1 MKKTLVALAAL
12 ASVTAF
18 AQTTVSIT
26 GNVDVAGVR
35 LSGTMTGAK
44 GTTFSQ
50 NLGTGSTSSIN
61 FTATEDIGGGTKITG
76 FYGIDPRNWTNDGL
90 ASTMNAAST
99 ASMAQSVTVTGLARH
114 ESYIQASGGFGSIK
128 LGAPNAPSLDAHGVS
143 SPLGTGIG
151 SGHSHATDTLTTRLS
166 TARYSRSAR
175 YDTPTMNGLTG
186 SFTYAPGADVD
197 GSETAGGLYVVRQLP
212 NARRATEVSL
222 RYSNGPLNV
231 MIANVTTAYQTYQ
244 LGWYAASQVA
254 ADTTAL
260 ASLGTKSNL
269 AGINYSLGSTTL
281 YAGMG
286 SGGSRAT
293 TTAATKSDLSRYAIK
308 HSMGQID
315 LIAQMTT
322 VADTTVSSGAKVS
335 QKVQGLR
342 ADYNLSK
349 TAVAYLGYEKLDTG
363 TVASTANTTSG
374 TRTLTS
380 IGLRKSF

>member
-1 MKKTLVALAAL
+1 MKKTLVAMAAL

-18 AQTTVSIT
+18 AQSTVSIT
-26 GNVDVAGVR
+26 GNVDVAGTR
-35 LSGTMTGAK
+35 LSGTMTGSK

-50 NLGTGSTSSIN
+50 TLGTGSTSAIN
-61 FTATEDIGGGTKITG
+61 FEATEDIGGGTKITG
-76 FYGIDPRNWTNDGL
+76 RYEIDPRDWTNDNL
-90 ASTMNAAST
+90 ATTMNAAST
-99 ASMAQSVTVTGLARH
+99 ASMAQTATVTGLKRH
-114 ESYIQASGGFGSIK
+114 QAFIGASGGFGSIK
-128 LGAPNAPSLDAHGVS
+128 LGAPNAPSLEAHGAS

-151 SGHSHATDTLTTRLS
+151 SGFAHATDTLTTRLS
-166 TARYSRSAR
+166 TARYSRSVR
-175 YDTPTMNGLTG
+175 YDTPTINGLTG

-197 GSETAGGLYVVRQLP
+197 GSETAGGIYVIRQIP
-212 NARRATEVSL
+212 NARRATEVAL
-222 RYSNGPLNV
+222 KYSNGPLNIMV
-231 MIANVTTAYQTYQ
+231 ANVTTAYQTYQ

-254 ADTTAL
+254 TDTTAL

-269 AGINYSLGSTTL
+269 AGASYNLGSTTL
-281 YAGMG
+281 YVGMG

-293 TTAATKSDLSRYAIK
+293 TTAATKVDLSRYAIK

-315 LIAQMTT
+315 LIAQMTS
-322 VADTTVSSGAKVS
+322 VADTTVSTGAKVT
-335 QKVQGLR
+335 QKVQGFR

-380 IGLRKSF
+380 VGLRKSF